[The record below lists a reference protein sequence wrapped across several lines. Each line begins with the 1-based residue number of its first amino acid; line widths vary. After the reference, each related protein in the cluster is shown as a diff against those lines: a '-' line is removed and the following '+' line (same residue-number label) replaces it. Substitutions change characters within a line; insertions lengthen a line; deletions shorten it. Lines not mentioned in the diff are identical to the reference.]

1 MLGDKLLFVLP
12 PRADVQLLPY
22 VGNTTPAG
30 THEWPNCQ
38 WGWRCYCNH
47 TWARFKNRYDCKHN
61 SLWNKNKKKKSQKK
75 MERKTKQVRTDTTP
89 PSGCVCAKQAKHRYR
104 KSVFI
109 WLHDARKKHVE
120 ALSDLSPPAAVL
132 IRQHDGKKTHL
143 RRTWRSCGMQEPII
157 IIIIIIQQQHTQ
169 LHLQNQRNQPSLHLT
184 GFG

>member
-1 MLGDKLLFVLP
+1 MNDLTVSEDEDVTATTRELALKTATTVNTILF
-12 PRADVQLLPY
+12 
-22 VGNTTPAG
+22 
-30 THEWPNCQ
+30 EIII
-38 WGWRCYCNH
+38 
-47 TWARFKNRYDCKHN
+47 
-61 SLWNKNKKKKSQKK
+61 KKKKSQKK

-143 RRTWRSCGMQEPII
+143 RRTWRS
-157 IIIIIIQQQHTQ
+157 
-169 LHLQNQRNQPSLHLT
+169 
-184 GFG
+184 